1 MTKLLLAIFATLLM
15 VGSAISQGQVIY
27 NSIPTPAAGNYPSM
41 AFEATSTSEFGDRV
55 KFAGPARNLLTVT
68 QTMSSW
74 GCQNGSWFA
83 GDCSTTPGA
92 SFSHPITLKI
102 YSVVAGNQTGAVLGT
117 FTQTFSIPFRPSAD
131 PLHCTDGRWYDG
143 TACFNGYATN
153 ITFNTGGLLVP
164 DNVIY
169 SISYNTSDYGAA
181 PIGYAAPCHSTSAGC
196 GYDSLNVAL
205 TGPTTVGINPA
216 PDDAY
221 LSSLWGGAYCD
232 GGSGGVGTFRL
243 DAGCW
248 TGFKPNTRFAAA
260 YPATNGE
267 QCKKDGWVGRTR
279 ADGTAFKNQGDC
291 VSYTQNGK

>member
-1 MTKLLLAIFATLLM
+1 MTKLFLAIFATFLM

-27 NSIPTPAAGNYPSM
+27 NSIPSPGAGNYPSL
-41 AFEATSTSEFGDRV
+41 AFEATSTSEFGDRLQ
-55 KFAGPARNLLTVT
+55 FAGSARNLLTVT

-74 GCQNGSWFA
+74 GCENGTWQSA
-83 GDCSTTPGA
+83 CSTTPGA
-92 SFSHPITLKI
+92 TFAHPITLKI
-102 YSVVAGNQTGAVLGT
+102 YSVGLGNQPGSLLGT
-117 FTQTFSIPFRPSAD
+117 FTQTFNIPFRPSAD
-131 PLHCTDGRWYDG
+131 PVHCGSRWYNG
-143 TACFNGYATN
+143 TSCFNGYATD

-164 DNVIY
+164 TNVIY

-181 PIGYAAPCHSTSAGC
+181 PIGYTAPCHSTAAGC

-205 TGPTTVGINPA
+205 TGPTTVGVNPS

-232 GGSGGVGTFRL
+232 NGASGVGTFRL

-248 TGFKPNTRFAAA
+248 IGFKPNTRFAAA
-260 YPATNGE
+260 YPATTPD
-267 QCKKDGWVGRTR
+267 QCKKDGWIARTR

-291 VSYTQNGK
+291 VSYTNNGK